1 MCFFPRSGF
10 EMNCKIWGSRT
21 STAKDADLLGSG
33 GACVCFK
40 GSQRVQRQSQ
50 AVEEER
56 TA

>member
-33 GACVCFK
+33 GTCVCFK